1 MKEPTFFARPQLK
14 KEEKKSFFPWVGS
27 GAKRGNTVLR
37 PPFTYG
43 PRKMIECTS
52 SPPPTSGKRDYHVQ
66 LSQVFSLPERVEIRD
81 GLEMPS
87 ILSRRTS
94 PPTPPP
100 LPLLPAEVGGR
111 RGYEISILYFL
122 LGKPVSPTLSPSS
135 WSVGRHRRRTGKK
148 KGHFPFLIS
157 SPQGFNG
164 HCLRR
169 GRLMDFLLLLCPT
182 VFTASRSGR
191 NWGVSCGPRV

>member
-122 LGKPVSPTLSPSS
+122 LGKLVSPTLSSSSS
-135 WSVGRHRRRTGKK
+135 WSFGTLGDTEGGQERKK
-148 KGHFPFLIS
+148 ATFPSLFHPPKVS
-157 SPQGFNG
+157 
-164 HCLRR
+164 
-169 GRLMDFLLLLCPT
+169 T
-182 VFTASRSGR
+182 VTVCVA
-191 NWGVSCGPRV
+191 VA